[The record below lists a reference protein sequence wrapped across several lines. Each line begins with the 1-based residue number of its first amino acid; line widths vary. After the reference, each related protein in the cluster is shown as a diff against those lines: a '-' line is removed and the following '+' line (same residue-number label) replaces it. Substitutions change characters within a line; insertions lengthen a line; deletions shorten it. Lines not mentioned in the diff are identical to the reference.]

1 MVKILPPRSNVNMN
15 ISEGPFDKLL
25 KTIQVVSQAQ
35 GAFNQAQLQRD
46 RREAIK
52 EESYQTMM
60 LNSIKLV
67 DNSDIDS
74 VSKGEEFLKQTR
86 DRFVSENPELSDK
99 ADAFYTTI
107 LFLCADYYY
116 RTYCSGILY

>member
-60 LNSIKLV
+60 LNSMKLV

-86 DRFVSENPELSDK
+86 DRFVS
-99 ADAFYTTI
+99 
-107 LFLCADYYY
+107 
-116 RTYCSGILY
+116 